1 MIGSFAKQG
10 ISILMVEHNISAVM
24 KVSDHIVVL
33 AEGSVIAEGNPE
45 EIRSNENVVT
55 AYLGKSND

>member
-1 MIGSFAKQG
+1 
-10 ISILMVEHNISAVM
+10 M